1 MVLAVAYAL
10 NAHQEV
16 HRAPYQNKLSSTS
29 ACASSADSATCSSS
43 ATGAAKRCGGY
54 GRDVREIVAEK
65 EKCHAESAPVF
76 PYLTHPSHSDVSAM
90 YATPTQ
96 KRLAEIAEMI
106 HTASLFHDDVIDK
119 VRLMFLVFCFIFRS
133 LQQKRTEVWGPIC
146 FIRYYTYILHL
157 IRTLMR
163 SVLFNL

>member
-10 NAHQEV
+10 NAHQDV
-16 HRAPYQNKLSSTS
+16 HRAPHQSMAKLASSCT
-29 ACASSADSATCSSS
+29 SSADSASCGSSGTS
-43 ATGAAKRCGGY
+43 SAKRCGGY

-65 EKCHAESAPVF
+65 EKCHTEAAPVF
-76 PYLTHPSHSDVSAM
+76 PYLTHHSHSDTSAM

-119 VRLMFLVFCFIFRS
+119 VRHYFVA
-133 LQQKRTEVWGPIC
+133 
-146 FIRYYTYILHL
+146 
-157 IRTLMR
+157 
-163 SVLFNL
+163 VLCIPT